1 MDSTDSFAIVV
12 SAPALK
18 QATFDQANLAERLVN
33 AKLTHELEVVSLKR
47 ARKAQVRLNL
57 GMRVFFHQ
65 GGAPSKWARQ
75 FPLAGCLI
83 AAGYYAEIH
92 PLASGSPPPGI
103 PLALWN
109 TETSIFAPPQWE
121 FTHFIRYQDVR
132 LISDR
137 ILTKEAIG
145 RWPRPGENFIIVG
158 SQDEGFPE
166 LNRLW
171 RRIMS

>member
-1 MDSTDSFAIVV
+1 MASSDSFAIVV
-12 SAPALK
+12 SAPAIR
-18 QATFDQANLAERLVN
+18 QATFEQANLAERLAN
-33 AKLTHELEVVSLKR
+33 AKLTHELEVVSLAR
-47 ARKAQVRLNL
+47 ANEAMVKLNL

-65 GGAPSKWARQ
+65 GGAPSKWSRQ
-75 FPLAGCLI
+75 FPRAGCLI

-92 PLASGSPPPGI
+92 QLASGDPPPGI

-132 LISDR
+132 RITDH
-137 ILTKEAIG
+137 ILTKETIG
-145 RWPRPGENFIIVG
+145 RWPLPGENFIIVAV
-158 SQDEGFPE
+158 QDEGFPE

-171 RRIMS
+171 HRVMS